1 MVSLLWI
8 TGDPVRQGEV
18 LLFSGWRSQAPFL
31 KDVSDAAVA
40 VLGAVLLFLLPAERR
55 AGKPHEPC
63 STPEAGGSIMDW
75 SFAEQRVPW
84 GVLLLIGGG
93 FALAA
98 GVDRSGLST
107 LIGAAMSGIGS
118 LPLFLLIGATALIVC
133 LLSELGSNT
142 ATASLT
148 LPILAAMA
156 ERWGMEPVSI
166 LWPAAMGAS
175 LGFML
180 PVASPMQTLVFG
192 TGRIPVRRMVLAG
205 MWMDLVGVLLLMLFF
220 AR

>member
-1 MVSLLWI
+1 
-8 TGDPVRQGEV
+8 
-18 LLFSGWRSQAPFL
+18 
-31 KDVSDAAVA
+31 
-40 VLGAVLLFLLPAERR
+40 
-55 AGKPHEPC
+55 
-63 STPEAGGSIMDW
+63 
-75 SFAEQRVPW
+75 
-84 GVLLLIGGG
+84 LLIGAG

-107 LIGAAMSGIGS
+107 LIGEAMEGIGS
-118 LPLFLLIGATALIVC
+118 LPLFLLIGATTLIVC

-156 ERWGMEPVSI
+156 ERWGMEPQSI

-180 PVASPMQTLVFG
+180 PVASPMQTIIFG

-205 MWMDLVGVLLLMLFF
+205 VWMDLVGVLLLILFF
-220 AR
+220 ANW